1 MAVKPSSGVYVT
13 EIDLS
18 QAIAQASSSIGA
30 IVITA
35 KQGPVGSYQY
45 ITNTQQFLQMFGN
58 PDPTV
63 GFGHYAALAF
73 LQDAQQLYVVRAIGS
88 GYLYGGVMLQSPAA
102 SATTLFNDPQA
113 NPAAVD
119 FTASLNGTTGNLAYF
134 AASGPGSYAKNVAVG
149 ITSNNMRVPTSLTAS
164 LVASG
169 GSLSAGVRQYVVT
182 ASNSTGET
190 TASAPAS
197 ATVPSSGYGI
207 TLTWG
212 VVTAALSYNVY
223 VMVGGV
229 YQFLANVTTPTYTD
243 TGAVTPE
250 ATVTPPTTYAG
261 TPYFTVNVFNLAQNA
276 VVPVEQWSCTLQN
289 NTNGLGQQTE
299 LDQVINAS
307 TGSNYIQVVN
317 NGMNL
322 LPSELPLVY
331 STAPVALSG
340 GSSGTAVTD
349 SNVINSM
356 QLFANVEDLTINILI
371 GGGWVSPAVQLAM
384 DKLSSNRMDTISVID
399 VPSAQQSAAAAVAY
413 RNNTLNLNSNYSA
426 LYTPDVYILD
436 PYNNLQ
442 VYVPPSGYAA
452 GVMARTDRMAQPWY
466 APAGINRGLLNIL
479 GLRVV
484 YDQGDR
490 DLLEPAQV
498 NYIRK
503 FPGMGYAIMEAYTM
517 QATLSALSFIPVR
530 RMLMVIESAVQK
542 ALLGSLW
549 EPNDPILQRQ
559 ITSIIGQYLDTI
571 VQGRG
576 IKSYEVLCNSI
587 DNPPALTAQGTLV
600 VQVYIIPVLPVARIS
615 LQMVIMGQQMSFTEA
630 ISAVNA

>member
-18 QAIAQASSSIGA
+18 QAIAQASTSIGA
-30 IVITA
+30 LVITA
-35 KQGPVGSYQY
+35 KQGPVGAYQY
-45 ITNTQQFLQMFGN
+45 ITNTQQFLQMFGS
-58 PDPTV
+58 PDPSI

-88 GYLYGGVMLQSPAA
+88 GYTYGGAMLQSPSA
-102 SATTLFNDPQA
+102 SATGLFNNPLP
-113 NPAAVD
+113 NPAAVN
-119 FTASLNGTTGNLAYF
+119 FTAPLNGTTENLAYF
-134 AASGPGSYAKNVAVG
+134 YASGPGSYAKNIAVS
-149 ITSNNMRVPTSLTAS
+149 ITSNNLTVPVGLTATAA
-164 LVASG
+164 ASG
-169 GSLSAGVRQYVVT
+169 GTLAAGTRQYVVT
-182 ASNSTGET
+182 ATNSTGET
-190 TASAPAS
+190 TQSVAAS
-197 ATVPSSGYGI
+197 ATIPGAGYGVNLAW
-207 TLTWG
+207 TT
-212 VVTAALSYNVY
+212 VASALSYNVY
-223 VMVGGV
+223 VQVSGV
-229 YQFLANVTTPTYTD
+229 YQFLATVTAPSYLD
-243 TGAVTPE
+243 AGSVVPESAVTP
-250 ATVTPPTTYAG
+250 PLTYAG
-261 TPYFTVNVFNLAQNA
+261 TQYFTVNVFNLAQNA
-276 VVPVEQWSCTLQN
+276 VVPVEQWNCTLQN

-299 LDQVINAS
+299 LEQTINAS
-307 TGSNYIQVVN
+307 TGSAYIQVVN
-317 NGMNL
+317 NGQNL
-322 LPSELPLVY
+322 VGTLPLVF
-331 STAPVALSG
+331 STAKTTLSG

-349 SNVINSM
+349 SNVVTAL

-371 GGGWVSPAVQLAM
+371 GGGWVSPAVQVAM
-384 DKLSSNRMDTISVID
+384 DQISSTRMDTISVID
-399 VPSAQQSAAAAVAY
+399 VPSAYQSSSAAVSY
-413 RNNTLNLNSNYSA
+413 RNNVLNLNSNYSA

-436 PYNNLQ
+436 PYNNLEL
-442 VYVPPSGYAA
+442 YVPPSGYAA

-466 APAGINRGLLNIL
+466 APAGLTRGLLSIL
-479 GLRVV
+479 GVRVV

-490 DLLEPAQV
+490 DLLQPAQV

-517 QATLSALSFIPVR
+517 QAMLSALSFIPVR

-559 ITSIIGQYLDTI
+559 ISSIIGQYLDTI

-576 IKSYEVLCNSI
+576 IKSYEVLCNAI

-615 LQMVIMGQQMSFTEA
+615 LEMVIMGQSMSFTEA